1 MSRHFVA
8 YLAIVGTLVLA
19 RAGAVNAGGPVNI
32 PHINIPPPHINSTP
46 PHLSIRTPPPSIRQ
60 TTVSNVGKWSVPAA
74 QSFSSATRAGSVQ
87 AGVMTQ
93 TGGRTRDT
101 TTNRGSH
108 TTRLR
113 LRDAGGV
120 NERRCLY
127 INERR
132 CLYINERRCLY
143 INELF
148 RRLLDHRNSE
158 RRSVLPLRIETR
170 LELPLTT

>member
-93 TGGRTRDT
+93 TGGGQGIQPQTVVPT
-101 TTNRGSH
+101 LQGSGSGTQAGSTNGGAYTSTNGGAYTSTNYSGGYSTIGTANAGPSFHCGSKH
-108 TTRLR
+108 ASNCR
-113 LRDAGGV
+113 
-120 NERRCLY
+120 
-127 INERR
+127 
-132 CLYINERRCLY
+132 
-143 INELF
+143 
-148 RRLLDHRNSE
+148 
-158 RRSVLPLRIETR
+158 
-170 LELPLTT
+170 